1 MKDIK
6 TIVYQQAQFLM
17 SDKTAEPTPIFPGNV
32 ANFIGEFN
40 YNTETEI
47 IFEEYLRHYEE
58 LKGKTLYY

>member
-32 ANFIGEFN
+32 ANFIGES
-40 YNTETEI
+40 I
-47 IFEEYLRHYEE
+47 ITT
-58 LKGKTLYY
+58 LKQK